1 MAKNAKY
8 YAKISGSWEQQNFE
22 TQAAQVQFTNLGGV
36 LLNGVTN
43 VYDALDTINDKF
55 AANSGFATLN
65 GSGKLNT
72 TQIPDAFLGGMIFR
86 GTVSNS
92 QNTGETGMVDADT
105 IIGTG
110 TNKLDTKGEYLIA
123 TTQVVINNTSQTNS
137 FSLQAPGDD
146 GGDGTLNSQFPL
158 TVEKGDWLVATT
170 DLSSNS
176 IGLAVINNT
185 YQDASD
191 SRKGIVTLSGYADGD
206 TYSALTSGTDVITE
220 LQLKN
225 ATIDNIG
232 TGATNFAAGN
242 HTHSQYYAKT
252 GGVISG
258 NVTIGTGDTSSDLIL
273 DAEDDNN
280 ALGSASNDIVFKYL
294 PNGGTLSSISLD
306 VASTGKLQFGGYN
319 VANSNNWNTSDIGIP
334 EITVSTSDASGGKN
348 GDVWIKYTA

>member
-22 TQAAQVQFTNLGGV
+22 TQAAQVKFDDLGGN
-36 LLNGVTN
+36 LLNGVTD

-55 AANSGFATLN
+55 ATGLGFATLN
-65 GSGKLNT
+65 LSGKLNT
-72 TQIPDAFLGGMIFR
+72 NQIPDAFLGGMIFR

-92 QNTGETGMVDADT
+92 QNTGETGMVDSDT

-110 TNKLDTKGEYLIA
+110 ANKLDTKGEYLIA
-123 TTQVVINNTSQTNS
+123 TTNITINNASQTNS

-146 GGDGTLNSQFPL
+146 GGDGNLNSQFPL

-191 SRKGIVTLSGYADGD
+191 SRKGIVTLSDYSDGD
-206 TYSALTSGTDVITE
+206 GFNTLSGNGVVTE
-220 LQLKN
+220 GILKV
-225 ATIDNIG
+225 AAIDNIG

-242 HTHSQYYAKT
+242 HGHSQYYAKT
-252 GGVISG
+252 GGVLSG
-258 NVTIGTGDTSSDLIL
+258 NVTIGTGDTSVDLII

-280 ALGSASNDIVFKYL
+280 ALGSRSNDIVFKHL
-294 PNGGTLSSISLD
+294 PNGGSLTTVSLD
-306 VASTGKLQFGGYN
+306 VSAGGNLQFGGYN
-319 VANSNNWNTSDIGIP
+319 VANSNNWNSTSVGIP
-334 EITVSTSDASGGKN
+334 EIFVSTSDASGGKD

>member
-22 TQAAQVQFTNLGGV
+22 TQADQVLFADLGGN
-36 LLNGVTN
+36 LLNGVTD
-43 VYDALDTINDKF
+43 VETALSTINTKF
-55 AANSGFATLN
+55 AANLGFATLN
-65 GSGKLNT
+65 GSGKLNAA
-72 TQIPDAFLGGMIFR
+72 QIPDAFLGGMVFR

-110 TNKLDTKGEYLIA
+110 ANILDTKGEYLIA
-123 TTQVVINNTSQTNS
+123 TTQVVINNASQTDS
-137 FSLQAPGDD
+137 FTLQAPGDD
-146 GGDGTLNSQFPL
+146 GGDTTANSQFPL

-176 IGLAVINNT
+176 IGLAIINNT

-191 SRKGIVTLSGYADGD
+191 SRKGIVTLSDYADGD
-206 TYSALTSGTDVITE
+206 TYSGLTSGTKVITE
-220 LQLKN
+220 LQLKD

-232 TGATNFAAGN
+232 TGATNFAAGD
-242 HTHSQYYAKT
+242 HTHSIYYAKS

-258 NVTIGTGDTSSDLIL
+258 NVTIGDGDSSSDLIL

-294 PNGGTLSSISLD
+294 PNGGTLSTVNLD
-306 VASTGKLQFGGYN
+306 VNADGKLQFGGYN
-319 VANSNNWNTSDIGIP
+319 VANSNNWNSADIGIP
-334 EITVSTSDASGGKN
+334 EITVSTADASGGKN